1 MKMRLILLL
10 LVCLGLQ
17 TAVAQNSCATP
28 QPITAGTYTIP
39 VIDGVNIPVGTCS
52 NATMAEWYI
61 YMPTENHSVTVT
73 SDLPINICK
82 DTHFMVYTGTC
93 AGLSCYTSDDDSGV
107 IQCNSGNTFSYLSKK
122 TFDVMAGNTY
132 YIVWDNRYQ
141 TTGFDFQLIEAPF
154 VPSPCSVATPVTAG
168 ITTVAAID
176 GGNVITG
183 CSSASMAKWYSY
195 TPNGTYHVTVSSDL
209 PQNICKDTYFS
220 VYTGSCTGILTCVVN
235 DDNSGVIACN
245 VGNTNSNL
253 SKRTFDVNPGTTY
266 YIAWD
271 NTWSAE
277 GFDFEITEAP
287 IILPVTY
294 NAQTIP
300 TITSTYNLCMTDM
313 NGDGK
318 DDLAG
323 VSNNNL
329 RIHYQGDGGLLTYS
343 DFFVAGTSRMPGWSL
358 AAGDYNRDGFTDLLL
373 GSGSGLSFWQS
384 NATGTT
390 YTSITPGQNIFC
402 QRTNFADLNN
412 DGNLDAFSCHDVAP
426 NCYYL
431 NDGAGNLN
439 SYYQTSVT
447 PGAMSLGAASG
458 NYASIFADYDNDG
471 DSDMFVSKC
480 SGLPCE
486 LHRNDGNGLFTDI
499 SATANINIVPD
510 SWSSAIGD
518 FDNDGDMDIIV
529 GANGSYPTVV
539 YRNNLDLTNNVEEPF
554 ANVTPGSGFDVNSNS
569 ARDWVTYDFDNDGN
583 LDVLSTG
590 NKIMFGKGDL
600 TFELSNY
607 PAISMGAVGDLNS
620 DGFLD
625 ILRPTSGGTVVS
637 YAIPNGNN
645 WSVITLKGIQSNI
658 QGIGARVEIYGPWGK
673 QIRDIRSGEGF
684 GYMGS
689 LNAHFGIGTAT
700 QIEKIVIKWPSG
712 TVDTVT
718 APAINTHLTVIE
730 GSTLATAAFS
740 SGAFGLYPNP
750 TNDILNIQ
758 SGKDT
763 ATFKNAEVFDL
774 TGKLVLNTE
783 IVNQSISVKK
793 LQTGTY
799 ILLLR
804 DANGKSYTQKFLKK

>member
-1 MKMRLILLL
+1 MKLILLL
-10 LVCLGLQ
+10 LVCLGFQ
-17 TAVAQNSCATP
+17 ASFAQNSCATP

-39 VIDGVNIPVGTCS
+39 VIDGTNIPVGTCS
-52 NATMAEWYI
+52 NASMAEWYI
-61 YMPTENHSVTVT
+61 YMPTENHSVTVS
-73 SDLPINICK
+73 SDLPTNICK

-93 AGLSCYTSDDDSGV
+93 AGLVCYTSDDDSGA
-107 IQCNSGNTFSYLSKK
+107 IQCNSGNNFSYLSKK
-122 TFDVMAGNTY
+122 TFDVTAGNAY
-132 YIVWDNRYQ
+132 YIVWDNRYE
-141 TTGFDFQLIEAPF
+141 TTGFDFELTEAPF
-154 VPSPCSVATPVTAG
+154 IPSPCAIATPVTAG
-168 ITTVAAID
+168 TTTVAAID
-176 GGNVITG
+176 GGNIPTV
-183 CSSASMAKWYSY
+183 CSSATMAKWYTY
-195 TPNGTYHVTVSSDL
+195 TPTGTFHVTVSSDL
-209 PQNICKDTYFS
+209 PANICKDTNFS
-220 VYTGSCTGILTCVVN
+220 VYTGSCTSVLTCVAN
-235 DDNSGVIACN
+235 DDNSGAIACN

-253 SKRTFDVNPGTTY
+253 SKKTFDVSPGITY
-266 YIAWD
+266 YIVWD
-271 NTWSAE
+271 NKWSAE

-287 IILPVTY
+287 IILPVNY
-294 NAQTIP
+294 NTQSIP

-329 RIHYQGDGGLLTYS
+329 RIHYQGDAGLLTFS
-343 DFFVAGTSRMPGWSL
+343 DFFIAGNSRMPGWSL
-358 AAGDYNRDGFTDLLL
+358 AAGDYNRDGYTDLLL
-373 GSGSGLSFWQS
+373 GSTNGLSFWQS
-384 NATGTT
+384 NATGTA

-431 NDGAGNLN
+431 NDGAGNL
-439 SYYQTSVT
+439 STFYQTGVT
-447 PGAMSLGAASG
+447 AGAMSLGAVGG

-480 SGLPCE
+480 SGRPCE
-486 LHRNDGNGLFTDI
+486 LHRNDGNGVFTDI
-499 SATANINIVPD
+499 SAIANINIVPD

-554 ANVTPGSGFDVNSNS
+554 ANVTSGSGFDLNSNS

-583 LDVLSTG
+583 LDVLSSG
-590 NKIMFGKGDL
+590 NRIMFGKGDL

-607 PAISMGAVGDLNS
+607 PNMSVGAVGDLNS

-637 YAIPNGNN
+637 YAIPNGNK
-645 WSVITLKGIQSNI
+645 WAAITLKGIQSNI
-658 QGIGARVEIYGPWGK
+658 QGIGARVEIYGSWGK

-684 GYMGS
+684 GYMGT

-700 QIEKIVIKWPSG
+700 EIEKIVIKWPSG
-712 TVDTVT
+712 VIDTVT
-718 APAINTHLTVIE
+718 NPAVNQYLTVVE
-730 GSTLATAAFS
+730 GSTLAVTGFATSEFS
-740 SGAFGLYPNP
+740 IYPNP
-750 TNDILNIQ
+750 ANDILNIKA
-758 SGKDT
+758 GKNI
-763 ATFKNAEVFDL
+763 AFQNAEVFDL
-774 TGKLVLNTE
+774 TGKLVLKTAINNE
-783 IVNQSISVKK
+783 SISVKK

-799 ILLLR
+799 ILLIR
-804 DANGKSYTQKFLKK
+804 DTEGKQYTQKFLKK